1 MNISGGNFHEREYLI
16 VKHNF
21 KEYESVVGRA
31 SLKSWL
37 KKLIMNKNYYAVIM
51 AGGIG
56 SRFWPVSTEAFPKQF
71 HDMLGTGQTLLQK
84 TFSRLNKIIPSE
96 NIYILTNE
104 IYLEITLQQLPDI
117 SEKQVVLEPAM
128 RNTAP
133 CILLSALKIKKEN
146 PNALMLVAPSDHW
159 IEDENAFANDIQ
171 ACFDAAQKTD
181 ILLTLGVEPTF
192 PNTGY
197 GYVEIENEIEI
208 ENDGV
213 IKVKQF
219 REKPDYDTAKQFLAA
234 GNFLWNAGIF
244 IWSAKSIVASFEK
257 YLPEMNSIF
266 ASNIAVLNTSE
277 EKKFIENHYSE
288 AENISIDYGILEKAE
303 NVFVK
308 KATFDWNDL
317 GTWGALYD
325 KLENDSNG
333 NSVVNAEIFLRNSK
347 NNIIYTSSKKLV
359 VLDGIENYI
368 VVDKEDVL
376 LLFPK
381 EKEQE
386 IKELL
391 KEITNKFGKKYL

>member
-1 MNISGGNFHEREYLI
+1 MNS
-16 VKHNF
+16 
-21 KEYESVVGRA
+21 
-31 SLKSWL
+31 
-37 KKLIMNKNYYAVIM
+37 NYYAVIM

-71 HDMLGTGQTLLQK
+71 HDMLGMGQTMLQK
-84 TFSRLNKIIPSE
+84 TFWRLNKIIPSE

-104 IYLEITLQQLPDI
+104 RYLEITLKQLPEI
-117 SEKQVVLEPAM
+117 SEKRVVLEPAM

-159 IEDENAFANDIQ
+159 IEDENAFTRDVQ
-171 ACFDAAQKTD
+171 ACFDAARRED
-181 ILLTLGVEPTF
+181 VLLTLGIDPTF

-197 GYVEIENEIEI
+197 GYIESDK
-208 ENDGV
+208 NDAST
-213 IKVKQF
+213 IKKVKQF
-219 REKPDYDTAKQFLAA
+219 REKPDYETAKQFLAA

-244 IWSAKSIVASFEK
+244 IWSTKSIIASFEK
-257 YLPEMNSIF
+257 YLGKMNSLF
-266 ASNIAVLNTSE
+266 SSGTAVLNTLE
-277 EKKFIENHYSE
+277 ERQFIEKYYAE
-288 AENISIDYGILEKAE
+288 AENISIDYGILERAN

-325 KLENDSNG
+325 KLEKDEHD
-333 NSVVNAEIFLRNSK
+333 NSVVNAKTILKDAK
-347 NNIIYTSSKKLV
+347 NNMIFSEKKKLI
-359 VLDGIENYI
+359 VLDGIEDYI
-368 VVDKEDVL
+368 VVDKDDVL

-381 EKEQE
+381 KKEQE

-391 KEITNKFGKKYL
+391 KEVSTKFGKKYL

>member
-1 MNISGGNFHEREYLI
+1 MNS
-16 VKHNF
+16 
-21 KEYESVVGRA
+21 
-31 SLKSWL
+31 
-37 KKLIMNKNYYAVIM
+37 NYYAVIM

-71 HDMLGTGQTLLQK
+71 HDMLGMGQTMLQK
-84 TFSRLNKIIPSE
+84 TFWRLNKIIPSE

-104 IYLEITLQQLPDI
+104 RYLEITLKQLPEI
-117 SEKQVVLEPAM
+117 SEKRVVLEPAM

-159 IEDENAFANDIQ
+159 IEDENAFTRDVQ
-171 ACFDAAQKTD
+171 ACFDAARRED
-181 ILLTLGVEPTF
+181 VLLTLGIDPTF

-197 GYVEIENEIEI
+197 GYIESDK
-208 ENDGV
+208 NDAST
-213 IKVKQF
+213 IKKVKQF
-219 REKPDYDTAKQFLAA
+219 REKPDYETAKQFLAA

-244 IWSAKSIVASFEK
+244 IWSTKSIIASFEK
-257 YLPEMNSIF
+257 YLGKMNSLF
-266 ASNIAVLNTSE
+266 SSGTAVLNTLE
-277 EKKFIENHYSE
+277 ERQFIEKYYAE
-288 AENISIDYGILEKAE
+288 AENISIDYGILEKAN

-325 KLENDSNG
+325 KLEKDEHD
-333 NSVVNAEIFLRNSK
+333 NSVVNAKTILKDAK
-347 NNIIYTSSKKLV
+347 NNMIFSEKKKLI
-359 VLDGIENYI
+359 VLDGIEDYI
-368 VVDKEDVL
+368 VVDKDDVL

-381 EKEQE
+381 KKEQE

-391 KEITNKFGKKYL
+391 KEVSTKFGKKYL

>member
-1 MNISGGNFHEREYLI
+1 
-16 VKHNF
+16 
-21 KEYESVVGRA
+21 
-31 SLKSWL
+31 
-37 KKLIMNKNYYAVIM
+37 MNKDYYAVIM

-56 SRFWPVSTEAFPKQF
+56 SRFWPVSTQEFPKQF

-104 IYLEITLQQLPDI
+104 MYLEITLKQLPEI

-171 ACFDAAQKTD
+171 KCFDSAEKD
-181 ILLTLGVEPTF
+181 NILLTLGIEPTF

-197 GYVEIENEIEI
+197 GYIESDKNDASEIK
-208 ENDGV
+208 
-213 IKVKQF
+213 KVKQF
-219 REKPDYDTAKQFLAA
+219 REKPDYETAKQFLAA

-244 IWSAKSIVASFEK
+244 IWSVKSIVASFEK
-257 YLPEMNSIF
+257 HLAEMNLLFSKGIP
-266 ASNIAVLNTSE
+266 VLNTSE
-277 EKKFIENHYSE
+277 EKKFIENNYSE
-288 AENISIDYGILEKAE
+288 AENISIDFGILEKAD
-303 NVFVK
+303 NVFMK

-317 GTWGALYD
+317 GTWGALHE
-325 KLENDSNG
+325 KLNKDENG
-333 NSVVNAEIFLRNSK
+333 NSVVNAETILKNSK
-347 NNIIYTSSKKLV
+347 NNMVFTSSKKLV
-359 VLDGIENYI
+359 VLDGIEDYI
-368 VVDKEDVL
+368 VVDKKDVL

-381 EKEQE
+381 KKEQE

-391 KEITNKFGKKYL
+391 KEVSTKFGKKYS

>member
-1 MNISGGNFHEREYLI
+1 
-16 VKHNF
+16 
-21 KEYESVVGRA
+21 
-31 SLKSWL
+31 
-37 KKLIMNKNYYAVIM
+37 MNKDYYTVIM

-56 SRFWPVSTEAFPKQF
+56 SRFWPMSTQEFPKQF

-84 TFSRLNKIIPSE
+84 TFSRLNKIIPSD

-104 IYLEITLQQLPDI
+104 MYLDITLKQLPEI

-159 IEDENAFANDIQ
+159 IENERAFAKDVQ
-171 ACFDAAQKTD
+171 ACFDAAQRED
-181 ILLTLGVEPTF
+181 ILLTLGIEPTF

-197 GYVEIENEIEI
+197 GYIESDKNDTSEIK
-208 ENDGV
+208 
-213 IKVKQF
+213 KVKQF
-219 REKPDYDTAKQFLAA
+219 REKPDYQTAKQFLAEE
-234 GNFLWNAGIF
+234 NFLWNAGIF
-244 IWSAKSIVASFEK
+244 IWSVKSIVASFEK
-257 YLPEMNSIF
+257 YLAEMNLLLSKGM
-266 ASNIAVLNTSE
+266 AVLNTSE
-277 EKKFIENHYSE
+277 EKPFIEKNYTE

-325 KLENDSNG
+325 KMQKDEAG
-333 NSVVNAEIFLRNSK
+333 NSTVNAETLLKDSK
-347 NNIIYTSSKKLV
+347 NNMIFTASKKLV
-359 VLDGIENYI
+359 VLDGIEDYI
-368 VVDKEDVL
+368 VVDKEEVL
-376 LLFPK
+376 LLFPQK
-381 EKEQE
+381 KEQE

-391 KEITNKFGKKYL
+391 KDISEKFGKKYL